1 MNNAVFG
8 KSMENMRKHRDK
20 KKKLFGVRTKFSYYK
35 VSHRKF
41 ISNRNEK
48 KTEKLMNKL
57 IYLELSILELSKIL
71 MYNFWYDYVKPS
83 YGENAKL
90 WCSFMVHAKT
100 DDIYKDIAKDTET
113 RFDTPNLS

>member
-1 MNNAVFG
+1 MKKISFKLMNKAVFG
-8 KSMENMRKHRDK
+8 KAMENMRKHRDK

-48 KTEKLMNKL
+48 NPEKLMNKL
-57 IYLELSILELSKIL
+57 IYLGLSILELSKIL

-90 WCSFMVHAKT
+90 
-100 DDIYKDIAKDTET
+100 
-113 RFDTPNLS
+113 

>member
-1 MNNAVFG
+1 
-8 KSMENMRKHRDK
+8 MELEPNFHT
-20 KKKLFGVRTKFSYYK
+20 TKFLTENLLAIEMK
-35 VSHRKF
+35 
-41 ISNRNEK
+41 K

-90 WCSFMVHAKT
+90 
-100 DDIYKDIAKDTET
+100 
-113 RFDTPNLS
+113 